1 MEKEFVPYEL
11 ALRMKQLGF
20 NEPCFGMYQKNKKLW
35 YCSKNNWITNFE
47 ANPDPKTLDL
57 HIKEYPK
64 NVSLINGT
72 YFLHSCSNFTA
83 PTFSQAFRWFREK
96 YDLWSCIQKYP
107 TSENPNRCYYE
118 LKGDNINTDKDES
131 PNSYMSGWFNSY
143 DEAELACLTRLIKIV
158 EKELIN

>member
-1 MEKEFVPYEL
+1 MNKEFIPYDL
-11 ALRMKQLGF
+11 ALRMKALDYNEECLAYYNLQLQIEF
-20 NEPCFGMYQKNKKLW
+20 KSCYNKVPIIMSGKK
-35 YCSKNNWITNFE
+35 CGI
-47 ANPDPKTLDL
+47 
-57 HIKEYPK
+57 
-64 NVSLINGT
+64 
-72 YFLHSCSNFTA
+72 

-143 DEAELACLTRLIKIV
+143 EEAEIACLTKLIEIV
-158 EKELIN
+158 EQK